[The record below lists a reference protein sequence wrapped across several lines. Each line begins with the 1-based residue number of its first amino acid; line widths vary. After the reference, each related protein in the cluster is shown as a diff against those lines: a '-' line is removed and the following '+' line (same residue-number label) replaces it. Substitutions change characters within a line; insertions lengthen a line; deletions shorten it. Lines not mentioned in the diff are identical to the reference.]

1 MYMQRKQLNLLKSK
15 YDEAKVD
22 AEQILP
28 QKFIVSNA
36 YPAEKKS
43 YPVRW
48 IIVVVSTMATVL
60 IAMITILLI
69 ENIKQV
75 RLK

>member
-1 MYMQRKQLNLLKSK
+1 MQRKQLNLLKSK

-22 AEQILP
+22 AEQVLS

-43 YPVRW
+43 YPIRW
-48 IIVVVSTMATVL
+48 LIVVVSVL
-60 IAMITILLI
+60 SALLLAIVTILI
-69 ENIKQV
+69 VENIRQFKI
-75 RLK
+75 R